1 MTFDVERIA
10 AFSDGAVGGNPAGV
24 VVTQTLPSADE
35 MQRIA
40 AEVGYS
46 ETAFAAPD
54 GDGWRV
60 RYFAPVGEVDFCG
73 HATIALGASLA
84 RQFGDGI
91 FALKLNNANISVE
104 GACDDIGV
112 LAALIS
118 PPTHNRAVDADVL
131 DAALALFSLD
141 EDDLDVALPPAI
153 ANAGVDHLVLTLKD
167 RQRLA
172 EMSYSLDRGAAF
184 MGGQGFTT
192 ISLLWAENAR
202 RFHSRNA
209 FAVGGVLEDPAT
221 GAAAAALAG
230 YLRDVAWPHEG
241 SIEIVQGEDMGMRS
255 VLQVEI
261 GATPGEG
268 VRVSGNARQIT

>member
-1 MTFDVERIA
+1 MALDVERIA

-24 VVTQTLPSADE
+24 VVAQALPADDE

-60 RYFAPVGEVDFCG
+60 RYFAPVGEVAFCG

-84 RQFGDGI
+84 RQFGDGT
-91 FALKLNNANISVE
+91 FALKLNGANISVE
-104 GACDDIGV
+104 GIRDDVGV
-112 LAALIS
+112 HAALIS
-118 PPTHNRAVDADVL
+118 PPTHSRSVDDDVL
-131 DAALALFSLD
+131 DAALALFALD
-141 EDDLDVALPPAI
+141 EDDLYSALPPTI

-172 EMSYSLDRGAAF
+172 DMSYNMERGAAF
-184 MGGQGFTT
+184 MAGHGFTT
-192 ISLLWAENAR
+192 ISLLWAETPR

-230 YLRDVAWPHEG
+230 YLRDVDWPHEG
-241 SIEIVQGEDMGMRS
+241 SIEIVQGEDMGARS
-255 VLQVEI
+255 VLRVEI
-261 GATPGEG
+261 EDMAGEG